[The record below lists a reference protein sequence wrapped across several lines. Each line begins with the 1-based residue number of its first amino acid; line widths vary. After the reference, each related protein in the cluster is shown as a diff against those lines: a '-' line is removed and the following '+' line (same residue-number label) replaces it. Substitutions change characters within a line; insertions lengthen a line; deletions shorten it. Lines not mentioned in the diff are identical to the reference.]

1 MKANELRIG
10 NLVKINNELLPET
23 ENEIYKVYGVNAKF
37 DLSFPDSSGVVSLN
51 HTKSIRIY
59 SQFDEFIN
67 PIPLTEEWLL
77 KFGFE
82 KLTDKKNGFNS
93 NSYTYTKGISF
104 IVHLNDKLL
113 SVNFWQGNE
122 KKYVH
127 ELQNL
132 FFVLTGEELTI
143 QTQSKLLKM
152 FGKQK

>member
-10 NLVKINNELLPET
+10 NLITIDNSVYWAKLRDIPLIVTHIGQTMNIKGESSHSVGCEHINQKPNTYYET
-23 ENEIYKVYGVNAKF
+23 
-37 DLSFPDSSGVVSLN
+37 
-51 HTKSIRIY
+51 Y
-59 SQFDEFIN
+59 SQFIENIK

-82 KLTDKKNGFNS
+82 KLTDKSRGFNS

-127 ELQNL
+127 EIQNL
-132 FFVLTGEELTI
+132 FFALTGEELTI
-143 QTQSKLLKM
+143 
-152 FGKQK
+152 